1 MLGNRVRLST
11 IPRRLWPGST
21 TEAQPW
27 RCVEK
32 KDTAKG
38 VGWQDPKDI
47 RETVHQT
54 LNTSIERESGVS
66 LTKARLRRARRP
78 STAPVRLS
86 FPLRF

>member
-11 IPRRLWPGST
+11 IPRRLWPGSS
-21 TEAQPW
+21 
-27 RCVEK
+27 CVEK